1 MTSGADDSAPAKAV
15 RLAFSAGLESHFEH
29 GCLHLRADGP
39 LATLSSALV
48 GGGFGTVRDFCNFY
62 VDKDY
67 AGRAP
72 ADDLARWLGQRDVDP
87 AGAVAM
93 MTAVKLEHAAIHS
106 APLGGRDS
114 AVLALATAGSGN
126 AVNITAAGEDPR
138 LVVGTVNVFVFID
151 AHLTPGALVNA
162 CLSVTEAKVA
172 ALSDERVV
180 DAHSQTPATGTST
193 DCVSIAAT
201 QRGAPTPYAGSG
213 TELGRAVGRTTYRAV
228 RESLKAGDAPGR
240 ES

>member
-1 MTSGADDSAPAKAV
+1 MTPSADDAAPAV
-15 RLAFSAGLESHFEH
+15 RLAFSGGLEGRFAP
-29 GCLHLRADGP
+29 GCIHLRADAP

-48 GGGFGTVRDFCNFY
+48 GGGVGTRGEFCNFY

-93 MTAVKLEHAAIHS
+93 MTAVTLEQVAMHS
-106 APLGGRDS
+106 APLGNREN
-114 AVLALATAGSGN
+114 AVLALATAGTGN
-126 AVNITAAGEDPR
+126 AVDITAEGADPR
-138 LVVGTVNVFVFID
+138 LVVGTVNIFMFID
-151 AHLTPGALVNA
+151 AHLTQGALVNA

-172 ALSDERVV
+172 ALGGENVM
-180 DAHSQTPATGTST
+180 DAHSRTPATGTST
-193 DCVSIAAT
+193 DCVSVAAT

-213 TELGRAVGRTTYRAV
+213 TEVGRAVGATVYRAV
-228 RESLKAGDAPGR
+228 RESLQAGNGEERGR
-240 ES
+240 

>member
-1 MTSGADDSAPAKAV
+1 M
-15 RLAFSAGLESHFEH
+15 RLAFSGGLEGRFTP
-29 GCLHLRADGP
+29 GCIHLRADAP

-48 GGGFGTVRDFCNFY
+48 GGGVGTRGDFCNFY

-72 ADDLARWLGQRDVDP
+72 ADDLARWIAGRKINAD
-87 AGAVAM
+87 GAVAM
-93 MTAVKLEHAAIHS
+93 MTAVTLEHAAMHS
-106 APLGGRDS
+106 APLGNREN

-126 AVNITAAGEDPR
+126 AVDITAAGADPR
-138 LVVGTVNVFVFID
+138 LVAGTINVFVFID

-172 ALSDERVV
+172 ALSDENVM
-180 DAHSQTPATGTST
+180 DAHSRTPATGTST

-228 RESLKAGDAPGR
+228 RESLQAGNGEERGR
-240 ES
+240 

>member
-1 MTSGADDSAPAKAV
+1 MPSADDNARAV
-15 RLAFSAGLESHFEH
+15 RLAFSAGLVGRFSR
-29 GCLHLRADGP
+29 GCIHLRADAP

-48 GGGFGTVRDFCNFY
+48 GGGPGTARDFCNFY

-72 ADDLARWLGQRDVDP
+72 ADDLARWLAGHEVDSSC
-87 AGAVAM
+87 AVAM
-93 MTAVKLEHAAIHS
+93 MTAVKLEYAAMHS
-106 APLGGRDS
+106 TPLGQRQN

-126 AVNITAAGEDPR
+126 AVDIAAEGEDPR

-151 AHLTPGALVNA
+151 AQLTPGAMVNA
-162 CLSVTEAKVA
+162 CLSATEAKVA
-172 ALSDERVV
+172 ALRDERVI
-180 DAHSQTPATGTST
+180 DAHSRTPATGTST

-213 TELGRAVGRTTYRAV
+213 TELGRAIGRTVYRTV
-228 RESLKAGDAPGR
+228 RESLRAGSDEERGR
-240 ES
+240 